1 VIEYHQ
7 TCIDGRFVVLQRC
20 QFCAKELARATGA
33 PITDNGFVPTNTPI
47 QHLRHCPERGRKI
60 DER

>member
-1 VIEYHQ
+1 
-7 TCIDGRFVVLQRC
+7 LQRC
-20 QFCAKELARATGA
+20 QFCAKELARRTGA